1 MQLVLGWG
9 LFGFFFRAD
18 SQISFSDFISSSSLG
33 VNKNKLGDIQLD
45 SRGLSTYICEAF
57 C

>member
-1 MQLVLGWG
+1 MRNKDAVG
-9 LFGFFFRAD
+9 FGVGFIWFFFRAD

-45 SRGLSTYICEAF
+45 S
-57 C
+57 

>member
-9 LFGFFFRAD
+9 LFDFFFRAD

-45 SRGLSTYICEAF
+45 S
-57 C
+57 